1 MYSDRMPEDQHRLG
15 DSALM
20 DSRVTVNN
28 GNQITLTVAAMKE
41 NMSVVQWLQSV
52 TPRSI

>member
-1 MYSDRMPEDQHRLG
+1 MDRDRRPDAHHRLG
-15 DSALM
+15 GCVLV
-20 DSRVTVNN
+20 DSRGTVNN
-28 GNQITLTVAAMKE
+28 RNEITLTVAAMKE